1 MRALR
6 RLGGMVPQGDLKRG
20 RLGKILQRPSDWRI
34 CSRHLEGEAVS
45 GGVEKG
51 SMVKEDFVCRA
62 VGYTGQ
68 SCNVV
73 PTKAVHIF
81 VPSQHLI
88 QKVLH
93 FVCEFRESRTLKCL
107 DSGSRYPGP

>member
-62 VGYTGQ
+62 VGYFPIPSFSRKRDGGFTFEVQ
-68 SCNVV
+68 QVTAENIFWVFVV
-73 PTKAVHIF
+73 KSIPWCRFIGT
-81 VPSQHLI
+81 
-88 QKVLH
+88 
-93 FVCEFRESRTLKCL
+93 
-107 DSGSRYPGP
+107 